1 VERRKKRV
9 KRLIAMSNLIRRLM
23 QFIVPICLPFL
34 LAASVVATRP
44 SSQGGPAGNR
54 SGSPSALQTG
64 SDTYDQWQGEY
75 KGSCDLKFEGKL
87 HENAT
92 FVLRINKSMGDGTL
106 GAIGGFDTD
115 IRGGVT
121 GVYFE
126 IHLPNDSKKPD
137 NLRISNSELSIENT
151 RNYPYKVEIQKT
163 TSQEGKT
170 ILSGSLTGYELR
182 PDKGP
187 SQTVVMDVRKFRAT
201 R

>member
-1 VERRKKRV
+1 
-9 KRLIAMSNLIRRLM
+9 MMRRLA
-23 QFIVPICLPFL
+23 QFIVPICVPL
-34 LAASVVATRP
+34 LLVPAVVATRAIAQD
-44 SSQGGPAGNR
+44 SKSGNR
-54 SGSPSALQTG
+54 TGSPSAIQTG
-64 SDTYDQWQGEY
+64 PDAYDQWQGEY
-75 KGSCDLKFEGKL
+75 KGSCDFKFEGKL

-92 FVLRINKSMGDGTL
+92 FVLRITKPVGDGTL

-115 IRGGVT
+115 LRGTVT

-137 NLRISNSELSIENT
+137 NLRVSNSELSIENT

-170 ILSGSLTGYELR
+170 ILFGSLTGYELR

-187 SQTVVMDVRKFRAT
+187 SQVVVMDVRKFRAT